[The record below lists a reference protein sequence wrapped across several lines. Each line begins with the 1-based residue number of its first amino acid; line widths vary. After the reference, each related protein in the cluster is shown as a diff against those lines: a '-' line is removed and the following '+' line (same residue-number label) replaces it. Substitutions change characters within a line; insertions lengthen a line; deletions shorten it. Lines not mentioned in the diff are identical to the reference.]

1 MNQIPQI
8 AARIDTAELASI
20 KNQFALR
27 DRVNADR
34 YELDQAQRRAP
45 AIIFDSSASSASL
58 SESTLRG
65 LKYPL
70 ELDGS
75 GGLKLSAN
83 YERVGEQILEVL
95 QTRIGERVYRPFF
108 GVPEILFETIDEYT
122 LAQTIRSQ
130 LLASVPVVSD
140 LEVQVALSEDGGAN
154 IAVFYSVE
162 GSEQRMV
169 RYAFSI

>member
-1 MNQIPQI
+1 MNELPQIP
-8 AARIDTAELASI
+8 ARIDTTELARI
-20 KNQFALR
+20 KNQFAIR
-27 DRVNADR
+27 DRINADR
-34 YELDQAQRRAP
+34 YELDQAERKAP
-45 AIIFDSSASSASL
+45 SLIFDSSASSASL

-75 GGLKLSAN
+75 GGLKLSSN
-83 YERVGEQILEVL
+83 YDRIGEQILEVL

-108 GVPEILFETIDEYT
+108 GVPEMLFETIDEYT

-130 LLASVPVVSD
+130 LLASVPVIPN
-140 LEVQVALSEDGGAN
+140 LEVRVSLSEDGGAN

-169 RYAFSI
+169 RYAFTV